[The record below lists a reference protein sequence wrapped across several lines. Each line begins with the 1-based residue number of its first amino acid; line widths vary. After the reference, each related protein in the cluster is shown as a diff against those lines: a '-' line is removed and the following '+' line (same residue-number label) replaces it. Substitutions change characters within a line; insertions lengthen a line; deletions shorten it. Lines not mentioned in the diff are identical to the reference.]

1 MLDNLFLDARWRI
14 HIVNRNHI
22 PKRLIYV
29 LPFIGKFLGAERALP
44 KIIVC
49 LKQAIDVSQLK
60 ADSST
65 HRLVTVGAS
74 RKISDFDKNAL
85 EEAVRLKEK
94 LGGEV
99 ITVTVSVED
108 AKTSVREA
116 LAMGADKGY
125 FVNDEALRNSDT
137 LATSIALAEA
147 IKKIGEFDLVLCG
160 EASIDGFSAQV
171 GPRLAE
177 LMKIPVITYARKIT
191 LEGNVVTVERALEDR
206 YETVKAKMPVIVT
219 VTKEINESRIP
230 SLMAIMK
237 ASKKE
242 IITWKLADINVQPE
256 KVGETGSGVKIMD
269 VLAPKV
275 ERKGVM
281 IEGENPAEIAE
292 KLVKALIQEGVVGR

>member
-1 MLDNLFLDARWRI
+1 MPR
-14 HIVNRNHI
+14 
-22 PKRLIYV
+22 
-29 LPFIGKFLGAERALP
+29 
-44 KIIVC
+44 IIVC

-60 ADSST
+60 ADPST
-65 HRLVTVGAS
+65 RRLITDGVS

-99 ITVTVSVED
+99 ITVTASVED
-108 AKTSVREA
+108 AKTSIREA

-125 FVNDEALRNSDT
+125 LIIDEALQNSDT
-137 LATSIALAEA
+137 LATSTVLAEA
-147 IKKIGEFDLVLCG
+147 VKKTGQFDLILCG

-177 LMKIPVITYARKIT
+177 LLKIPVITYARKISF
-191 LEGNVVTVERALEDR
+191 EDNIVTVEKVLEDR
-206 YETVKAKMPVIVT
+206 YETVKTKTPAIVT
-219 VTKEINESRIP
+219 VTKEINEPRIP

-242 IITWKLADINVQPE
+242 IVTWRLADIGVLPE
-256 KVGETGSGVKIMD
+256 KVGETGSGVKIVD
-269 VLAPKV
+269 VSAPKV
-275 ERKGVM
+275 ERKKVV

-292 KLVKALIQEGVVGR
+292 KLVKKLIQDGVVGR